1 MIPRFTE
8 IISTQ
13 KIVDNKTRIEYDGLI
28 DDNLLKLINEIA
40 EKAEDNFAFDY
51 TVDYH
56 QINSNKLN
64 VQDKHTRIKM
74 DGERIIIELFSP
86 ETETYRFAYYI
97 TGITFPIRE
106 QIIENRGKEE

>member
-1 MIPRFTE
+1 MPITLRNLAIKGIF
-8 IISTQ
+8 S
-13 KIVDNKTRIEYDGLI
+13 
-28 DDNLLKLINEIA
+28 DDDLFELINELA
-40 EKAEDNFAFDY
+40 QEAEDNFAFDY

-64 VQDKHTRIKM
+64 VRDKHTRIKM
-74 DGERIIIELFSP
+74 DGERIIIELFTP
-86 ETETYRFAYYI
+86 KLKPYRFAYYI